1 MIIIYTR
8 RQLLNRWRDQL
19 RLHIN
24 MRSLNVVSF
33 ASALAANLWP
43 LSGALAGA
51 QRKQHSLE
59 RALARRSSKFNYPIA
74 RQPLPAAAIIIV
86 ITIIIII
93 LQ

>member
-8 RQLLNRWRDQL
+8 RQLRNRRRDQL
-19 RLHIN
+19 RL
-24 MRSLNVVSF
+24 LNRRRDQ
-33 ASALAANLWP
+33 LLNRRRDQLLNIRP